1 MLEGVVSP
9 ELDGT
14 DRASYDGTEATGKG
28 IGEIGETTN
37 TGGSTDG
44 HCSDGSKGSY
54 GYEGANR
61 GKV

>member
-14 DRASYDGTEATGKG
+14 DRASYDGTVVTGKDHG
-28 IGEIGETTN
+28 IGETTN
-37 TGGSTDG
+37 TGGNADS
-44 HCSDGSKGSY
+44 HYSDGSKGSY
-54 GYEGANR
+54 GYEGAGR